1 MDKPHLQYGFDESGA
16 GGRAASVVEERPV
29 PSIDFYGALWRRK
42 SVIVLLSFLGAGIA
56 SLLYTQA
63 TPVYASVLR
72 LMLFIQ
78 APPSV
83 INGEVIPQTVALE
96 KQRVLLSGQT
106 VLSEAMK
113 RGQLEK
119 LPTFVGSESPLSD
132 LRQMLTIAPV
142 GKDLSSDA
150 LEIVCEGKVK
160 EDLQGIL
167 NQVVASY
174 ISAIEKDSAISGR
187 ESVDLIERLQKSL
200 LEDQKRDQD
209 RYYQLQKELNLTAES
224 DKGRW
229 VNPYVSE
236 IEKLRLSRDEVVAEF
251 RQADQQLEQLQGAIS
266 QTGGS
271 DEKIRLAVIEAKK
284 YFNLDKQQQGMDL
297 FSPLTDEDRQRLMRY
312 EQRMESANADM
323 VVLEAER
330 QEALNRYGAKHPQ
343 VEFVEAKYQAAVQT
357 RKKLNE
363 ELETLKAFLRD
374 EEEISRKTE
383 ALSREVRT
391 RDQEVLQLYAT
402 ALTNQ
407 RDRAMYNLDRISE
420 DISDLTVK
428 SANIATDITEL
439 NMLRDQI
446 DERRNSV
453 AQILERLSAM
463 RAVSDSY
470 SSTRVKIIDEASSPL
485 QVFPKLWKFLLG
497 GILLGGLAGCGL
509 AILIDHSDLA
519 YRTPID
525 IQESLNV
532 PVICRVPRIKKSKVT
547 DGFAGSAMLVTTHQP
562 NSSVSESFRAARTS
576 LLFTGAQSG
585 AKVFM
590 FTSPSP
596 GDGKSTTVANL
607 AISLAQTNKRVCLV
621 DGDFRRPRVQQ
632 NFGVQFEPGGVQYL
646 DGDCT
651 LDDALRACEFQQNLW
666 LLTTGGRPKNPG
678 ELVASQEFA
687 GLIQELR
694 EKFDYVL
701 IDSPPVIPVADATSI
716 AGVVDGIIMVL
727 RIRRG
732 VVLSAHKAKSR
743 LSMVHGNLIG
753 VIVNGMDENLYY
765 NEYGTYYRGAYYH
778 GYNYGKYY
786 DKKYSDYSDRR
797 VGDERVVSKE
807 QVLASR
813 ERG

>member
-1 MDKPHLQYGFDESGA
+1 MDRPHLQYGFDESGS
-16 GGRAASVVEERPV
+16 GGRATSVVEERPV

-42 SVIVLLSFLGAGIA
+42 SVIVLLSLLGAGIA
-56 SLLYTQA
+56 SLLFTQA

-72 LMLFIQ
+72 LMLFVQ

-83 INGEVIPQTVALE
+83 INGEVVPQTVALE

-106 VLSEAMK
+106 VLSDAMR

-119 LPTFVGSESPLSD
+119 LPTFLGAESPLSD
-132 LRQMLTIAPV
+132 LRRMLTIAPV

-150 LEIVCEGKVK
+150 LEIICEGRIK

-174 ISAIEKDSAISGR
+174 INAIEKDSEISGK
-187 ESVDLIERLQKSL
+187 ESVELIERLQKSL

-209 RYYQLQKELNLTAES
+209 RYYQLQKELNLSAEN

-229 VNPYVSE
+229 INPYVTE
-236 IEKLRLSRDEVVAEF
+236 IEKLRLSRDEVVSEF
-251 RQADQQLEQLQGAIS
+251 RQADQQLEQLQTALQDS
-266 QTGGS
+266 GGG

-284 YFNLDKQQQGMDL
+284 YFNLDKQQPGIDL
-297 FSPLTDEDRQRLMRY
+297 LNPMTDEDRQRLIRY

-330 QEALNRYGAKHPQ
+330 QEALNRYGARHPQ

-357 RKKLNE
+357 RKKLND
-363 ELETLKAFLRD
+363 ELETLKALLRD
-374 EEEISRKTE
+374 EEEIEKKSE
-383 ALSREVRT
+383 ALSKEVRT
-391 RDQEVLQLYAT
+391 RDQEILQLYAT

-407 RDRAMYNLDRISE
+407 RDRSKYNLDRLSE
-420 DISDLTVK
+420 DISDLTIK
-428 SANIATDITEL
+428 SSNIATDITEL

-470 SSTRVKIIDEASSPL
+470 SSTRVKIIDEASSPS

-497 GILLGGLAGCGL
+497 GVLLGGMLGCGL

-532 PVICRVPRIKKSKVT
+532 PVICKVPRIKKSKVG
-547 DGFAGSAMLVTTHQP
+547 DGFAGSPMLVATHQP

-585 AKVFM
+585 SKVFM

-621 DGDFRRPRVQQ
+621 DGDYRRPRVQQ

-646 DGDCT
+646 EGKCG
-651 LDDALRACEFQQNLW
+651 LDDALRSCEFQQNLW

-678 ELVASQEFA
+678 ELVASQGFA
-687 GLIQELR
+687 EMIQELR

-743 LSMVHGNLIG
+743 LAMVHGNLIG

-797 VGDERVVSKE
+797 GSEDRMTSKE
-807 QVLASR
+807 RSAIKEHS
-813 ERG
+813 

>member
-266 QTGGS
+266 QRGGS

-323 VVLEAER
+323 VVLEADR

-407 RDRAMYNLDRISE
+407 RDRAKYNLDRISE

>member
-16 GGRAASVVEERPV
+16 GGRATSVVEERPV

-42 SVIVLLSFLGAGIA
+42 SVIVLLSLLGAGVA

-119 LPTFVGSESPLSD
+119 LSTFVGSEAPLSD
-132 LRQMLTIAPV
+132 LRRMLTIAPV

-150 LEIVCEGKVK
+150 LEIICEGKVK

-174 ISAIEKDSAISGR
+174 ISAIEKDSEISGR
-187 ESVDLIERLQKSL
+187 ESVELIERLQKSL

-209 RYYQLQKELNLTAES
+209 RYYQLQKELNLTAEN

-251 RQADQQLEQLQGAIS
+251 RQADQQLEQLQGAMS
-266 QTGGS
+266 QSDGS

-297 FSPLTDEDRQRLMRY
+297 LSPLTDEDRQRLIRY

-374 EEEISRKTE
+374 EEEISKKTE
-383 ALSREVRT
+383 ALSKEVRT
-391 RDQEVLQLYAT
+391 RDQEVMQLYAT

-407 RDRAMYNLDRISE
+407 RDRAKYNLDRISE

-497 GILLGGLAGCGL
+497 GILLGGLLGCGL

-532 PVICRVPRIKKSKVT
+532 PVICRVPRIKKSRVT

-651 LDDALRACEFQQNLW
+651 LDESLRSCEFQQNLW
-666 LLTTGGRPKNPG
+666 LMTTGGRPKNPG
-678 ELVASQEFA
+678 ELVASQGFA
-687 GLIQELR
+687 ELIQELR

-743 LSMVHGNLIG
+743 LAMVHGNLIG

-797 VGDERVVSKE
+797 GGEERAFVKE
-807 QVLASR
+807 QALAAR
-813 ERG
+813 ERS